1 MQQVHSRPT
10 EGRPAPSRAISRTD
24 LPTVILHWALVAT
37 LAISVST
44 GLRIAADDGAPT
56 WRAWL
61 EPLLMEGQVSQ
72 WHVLS
77 ALAFVAIVAG
87 YVFFLRRSDQ
97 TSRLAVY
104 RAALKAADHRARW
117 SARNRLI
124 YWVALALLAV
134 ITVTGVLMY
143 YLPGLL
149 PNRLITTIHQIA
161 TWGLLLY
168 VLAHVL
174 GQLVLGGWRQLL
186 KIVNPR
192 WAYAGA
198 AALALAGAGALALA
212 TGALDAFTVGDLH
225 MARIASATAPQG
237 MPAQDQW
244 QQAKPMQIHT
254 THGANFPGG
263 EATVTVR
270 ALHDEKYAYF
280 QYEWADSTHSRKHL
294 PLVKTEQGWKL
305 LNDNYWANNET
316 QFYEDKFAVL
326 LANTS
331 AIAGGTANLGSNP
344 LPGKPAPANGRGM
357 HFTTDGSLADM
368 WHWKANRTG
377 MLKQIDD
384 NFFGPALQPE
394 DGKRYT
400 GGYGQDKKSAGGYD
414 TNWKRID
421 KTDFITPKRLPKD
434 WAALRERMGP
444 VSLDPNVSEQGVFH
458 MWDEETVAYSKELD
472 DAIPVGTVMPSV
484 LHSKP
489 FEGDRGDV
497 TANGVWRDGR
507 WRLEIRRPL
516 DTQSKS
522 DLQIKTGVYM
532 WVAAF
537 NHAQTQHTRHMR
549 PLRIVLD

>member
-1 MQQVHSRPT
+1 MEQVHSRPP
-10 EGRPAPSRAISRTD
+10 EGRTTPSRAISRTD
-24 LPTVILHWALVAT
+24 LPTVVLHWALVVT
-37 LAISVST
+37 LVISVSS
-44 GLRIAADDGAPT
+44 GLRIAADDGAPA
-56 WRAWL
+56 WRTWL
-61 EPLLMEGQVSQ
+61 EPLLMQGQVSQ

-77 ALAFVAIVAG
+77 AVAFVAIVAG
-87 YVFFLRRSDQ
+87 YLLFLRRSDQ

-104 RAALKAADHRARW
+104 SAALKASDRRARW
-117 SARNRLI
+117 SARNRLL
-124 YWVALALLAV
+124 YWVGLALLAV
-134 ITVTGVLMY
+134 LAVTGVLMY
-143 YLPGLL
+143 FLPALL
-149 PNRLITTIHQIA
+149 PNRLLSTIHQGA

-168 VLAHVL
+168 VLAHVI
-174 GQLVLGGWRQLL
+174 GQLGLGGWRQLL

-212 TGALDAFTVGDLH
+212 TGALDALAIGDLH
-225 MARIASATAPQG
+225 MARIAGAKGAEG
-237 MPAQDQW
+237 MPSEDQW
-244 QQAKPMQIHT
+244 QLAKPMPVHT
-254 THGANFPGG
+254 TNGANFPGG
-263 EATVTVR
+263 EVTVTVR
-270 ALHDEKYAYF
+270 ALHDGQHAYF

-294 PLVKTEQGWKL
+294 PLVKTEQGWKM

-326 LANTS
+326 LANSS
-331 AIAGGTANLGSNP
+331 AIAGGASHLGPNP
-344 LPGKPAPANGRGM
+344 LPGKPQPANGRGM

-377 MLKQIDD
+377 MLRQVDD
-384 NFFGPALQPE
+384 NFFGPPLKPE

-414 TNWKRID
+414 SNWKRVD
-421 KTDFITPKRLPKD
+421 KTDFVTPKQLPKD
-434 WAALRERMGP
+434 WDALRKRMGP
-444 VSLDPNVSEQGVFH
+444 ISLDPNVSDQGVFH
-458 MWDEETVAYSKELD
+458 MWTEETEAYSKELD
-472 DAIPVGTVMPSV
+472 DAIPVGTVLPSV

-497 TANGVWRDGR
+497 SANGVWRDGR
-507 WRLEIRRPL
+507 WRLEVRRELEAHSPT
-516 DTQSKS
+516 DI
-522 DLQIKTGVYM
+522 QIKNGVYM